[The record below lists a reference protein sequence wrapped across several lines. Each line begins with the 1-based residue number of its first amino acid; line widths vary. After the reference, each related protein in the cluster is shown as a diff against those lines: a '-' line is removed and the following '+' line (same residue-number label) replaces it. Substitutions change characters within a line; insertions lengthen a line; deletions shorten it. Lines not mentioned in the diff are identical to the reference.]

1 MREDEA
7 VRREDNPRQHWRI
20 ILLLSLVTGVA
31 YLVRS
36 DVAVAQER
44 MVPAVG
50 LTMIGM
56 GAITAWGFQLAYAL
70 FQVPAGM
77 FGERFG
83 ARTALA
89 LALAG
94 CSVASFVTG
103 AMPRQ
108 GAVAVLLSTRVLLGI
123 AQAAVFPVAAMAIVL
138 YVPAMDRVRATA
150 IYVAT
155 ASLGAAAAPLLMA
168 SVMEAFGWRAV
179 FALSGAIAGVTAL
192 AWVTLMPPRPP
203 RPEPWASPARRNAGV
218 ELRVLARSVPLLRL
232 SLAYLLHSAVW
243 FVFVFWFFRYLTEGR
258 GFTVLASGRWGSLP
272 GLVAF
277 FLSPLLGVATDR
289 LGRRIGAPRARRRM
303 AMTCLLSAAGFVA
316 AGAVLPSALL
326 AILALSLST
335 GCVNGTEAPFFTTAT
350 ALGAENPGAAAGVL
364 NLMGNLGGVLSIW
377 LVPRMSG
384 AWGWNGTLVFWSG
397 VCLVAALL
405 WLTVDVEAGRRD
417 DPPRGAAISSGGS
430 SFGPSG
436 PRSA

>member
-1 MREDEA
+1 MREDGA
-7 VRREDNPRQHWRI
+7 IRREDDSKQHWRI

-31 YLVRS
+31 YLVRA

-56 GAITAWGFQLAYAL
+56 GAISAWGFQLAYAL

-83 ARTALA
+83 VRTALA

-94 CSVASFVTG
+94 CSLASFLTG
-103 AMPRQ
+103 AMPRE
-108 GAVAVLLSTRVLLGI
+108 GAVVVLLSTRVLLGI
-123 AQAAVFPVAAMAIVL
+123 AQAAVFPVAAMAVMI
-138 YVPAMDRVRATA
+138 YVPVMERVRATA

-168 SVMEAFGWRAV
+168 PIMEKLGWRAV
-179 FALSGAIAGVTAL
+179 FVLSGAIAGVAAL

-203 RPEPWASPARRNAGV
+203 HPEQQDAFQARRGV
-218 ELRVLARSVPLLRL
+218 RSELRVLVLNIPLLRL
-232 SLAYLLHSAVW
+232 SIAYLLHSAVW

-258 GFTVLASGRWGSLP
+258 GFTVLASGRWGGLP
-272 GLVAF
+272 GLAAF
-277 FLSPLLGVATDR
+277 VLAPLIGVATDR
-289 LGRRIGAPRARRRM
+289 LGRRIGAAQARRRIAM
-303 AMTCLLSAAGFVA
+303 ACLFSAAGFVT
-316 AGAVLPSALL
+316 AGAVLPSAML

-335 GCVNGTEAPFFTTAT
+335 GCVNGAEGPFFTTAT
-350 ALGAENPGAAAGVL
+350 AIGAENPGAAAGVL

-377 LVPRMSG
+377 LVPRMSS

-397 VCLVAALL
+397 VCLVAAFL
-405 WLTVDVEAGRRD
+405 WLTVDVDAGQRD
-417 DPPRGAAISSGGS
+417 ARTGRAELPALGAGNRSPT
-430 SFGPSG
+430 GP
-436 PRSA
+436 

>member
-1 MREDEA
+1 MRGDEA
-7 VRREDNPRQHWRI
+7 IRPEEGSRRHWRV

-44 MVPAVG
+44 MVPALG
-50 LTMIGM
+50 LTIIGM
-56 GAITAWGFQLAYAL
+56 GAITAWGFQLTYAL
-70 FQVPAGM
+70 FQVPAGL

-94 CSVASFVTG
+94 CSLASFLTG
-103 AMPRQ
+103 AMPRE

-123 AQAAVFPVAAMAIVL
+123 AQAAVFPVAAMVVML
-138 YVPAMDRVRATA
+138 YVPLMERVRATA

-155 ASLGAAAAPLLMA
+155 ASLGGAAAPLLMA
-168 SVMEAFGWRAV
+168 PVMEKLGWRAV
-179 FALSGAIAGVTAL
+179 FLLSGAIAGVTAL
-192 AWVTLMPPRPP
+192 AWVTLMPPRLPRAPHSPQPP
-203 RPEPWASPARRNAGV
+203 QPPQPPQKDASRSRRGV
-218 ELRVLARSVPLLRL
+218 RSELRALGRNIPLLRL
-232 SLAYLLHSAVW
+232 SIAYLLHSAVW

-258 GFTVLASGRWGSLP
+258 GFTVLAGGRWGALP
-272 GLVAF
+272 GLAAF
-277 FLSPLLGVATDR
+277 VLAPLIGVATDR

-303 AMTCLLSAAGFVA
+303 AMACLFSAAGFVT

-335 GCVNGTEAPFFTTAT
+335 GCVNGAEGPFFTTGT
-350 ALGAENPGAAAGVL
+350 ALGAENPGAAAGFL

-377 LVPRMSG
+377 LVPRMSS

-397 VCLVAALL
+397 VCLVAAVL
-405 WLTVDVEAGRRD
+405 WLTVDVDPDQRRRNFS
-417 DPPRGAAISSGGS
+417 PV
-430 SFGPSG
+430 PSL
-436 PRSA
+436 